1 MSTPTQPSD
10 NVKQSLPENQL
21 IHQPF
26 SNGQRMTHRRKR
38 KVELPECAED
48 VLTNLHR
55 YPLLVWHDPTSSKDS
70 EDSLLEREDT
80 ITLLSFVTSKCEAE
94 KVIEWKDLME
104 WFVCSVIGLDS
115 KVSWLADSFS
125 FGWGDVI
132 LDGSGTARINL
143 FPSPSD
149 SSPPHSTQSFSAAI
163 SNLSHL
169 FLVLIGQCSM
179 SNCLPE
185 RINPHFRDKLVPT
198 VFLRLINHL
207 IDTDRIVPIFEP
219 SDLDEV
225 IGETINNC
233 NKELDN
239 GLGLH
244 DALLWIVAMVYVLVN
259 IIENAGLVSHTVRLT
274 DPEFDYHSPLF
285 TGKADHVVEELLKK
299 IADGEEVENDKSFL
313 KLPFFRPTLLS
324 LQAKFQ
330 HLASFSDHSE
340 DSSMSSL
347 HSSHFSPHT
356 SLEAHIGS
364 SLRTRSSGTLFKQ
377 ESLQLLTLFHSL
389 VTSPLPPSLPKQSP
403 DDSFQAILAFYPLN
417 DLDPTE
423 RFDSSLFDEEDDEIL
438 TKSLIRCFFVCELVG
453 AEHSPT
459 IKSALS
465 RPQSTTVSSNAEGL
479 LPIASRVESTPLC
492 IPRWMAEEQYALI
505 QISAIWI
512 DVISDGEAL
521 PPFPFS
527 EFDWDGLF
535 TTDLSDRNTFFASIR
550 LIMAIRSCSIEN
562 KIEQTQSNHIILSF
576 ERRHLAS
583 SRLNLEFED
592 YIQANLDVNFVG
604 ILLSYSLMMAL
615 LIQSGFPSCETIYIE
630 THPEMDICKVL
641 PIQHNFVLLC
651 HTSLNQH
658 KPHQPPLDL
667 LFERTLRTDP
677 LAFFL
682 PFVDPQIDIAL
693 SPQHVVVWL
702 SCTLSTRSASRSDGH
717 RICPDWQTCDQL
729 ILAVHISFHFGHI
742 PSLSPFPSPLIVRFF
757 LPFLWLDRSH
767 DVLVDPLR
775 LIIPALLLFTAP
787 FGDCRSLKE
796 LFRSVRH
803 GNNVD
808 HDNST
813 ELRVTTRCQNLEWLN
828 IPTGF
833 GSALVH
839 SITRERFGH
848 FEHQIRPRR
857 YLGASFFFLHVPLH
871 PRSLSD
877 TSRLVSY
884 DISFVGNAIFNKF
897 GDELNP
903 FVTERCSQQFLQKC
917 LSFWSL

>member
-1 MSTPTQPSD
+1 MLHVKLPSRT
-10 NVKQSLPENQL
+10 
-21 IHQPF
+21 HQPAF
-26 SNGQRMTHRRKR
+26 SRQTGAN
-38 KVELPECAED
+38 
-48 VLTNLHR
+48 
-55 YPLLVWHDPTSSKDS
+55 S
-70 EDSLLEREDT
+70 
-80 ITLLSFVTSKCEAE
+80 
-94 KVIEWKDLME
+94 
-104 WFVCSVIGLDS
+104 
-115 KVSWLADSFS
+115 
-125 FGWGDVI
+125 
-132 LDGSGTARINL
+132 
-143 FPSPSD
+143 
-149 SSPPHSTQSFSAAI
+149 
-163 SNLSHL
+163 
-169 FLVLIGQCSM
+169 
-179 SNCLPE
+179 
-185 RINPHFRDKLVPT
+185 
-198 VFLRLINHL
+198 FLRLINHL

-285 TGKADHVVEELLKK
+285 TRFTQLLEPELNEFRRQF
-299 IADGEEVENDKSFL
+299 DPDFNDKSFL

-453 AEHSPT
+453 AEHCITDLPSFFD
-459 IKSALS
+459 
-465 RPQSTTVSSNAEGL
+465 RTVSTLGSSNHQVRFVASSIHHRL
-479 LPIASRVESTPLC
+479 VQMPRVFSQLPHVWNRLRSAFRDGWP
-492 IPRWMAEEQYALI
+492 EEQYALI

-682 PFVDPQIDIAL
+682 PFVDPQIDIAHSL
-693 SPQHVVVWL
+693 LNTSLCGFHALCRRGVHLDLMDTEYVQTGKHVIN
-702 SCTLSTRSASRSDGH
+702 SY
-717 RICPDWQTCDQL
+717 WQF
-729 ILAVHISFHFGHI
+729 I
-742 PSLSPFPSPLIVRFF
+742 SPFISDTFLLFLHFPPPLIVRFF

-871 PRSLSD
+871 PRSP
-877 TSRLVSY
+877 
-884 DISFVGNAIFNKF
+884 F
-897 GDELNP
+897 GHIETR
-903 FVTERCSQQFLQKC
+903 VI
-917 LSFWSL
+917 

>member
-26 SNGQRMTHRRKR
+26 SNA
-38 KVELPECAED
+38 L
-48 VLTNLHR
+48 
-55 YPLLVWHDPTSSKDS
+55 SS
-70 EDSLLEREDT
+70 
-80 ITLLSFVTSKCEAE
+80 LS
-94 KVIEWKDLME
+94 D
-104 WFVCSVIGLDS
+104 
-115 KVSWLADSFS
+115 
-125 FGWGDVI
+125 
-132 LDGSGTARINL
+132 L

-285 TGKADHVVEELLKK
+285 TRFTQLLEPELNEFRRQFDPDLYEEAKLITLWRELLKK

-453 AEHSPT
+453 AEHCITDLPSFFD
-459 IKSALS
+459 
-465 RPQSTTVSSNAEGL
+465 RTVSTLGSSNHQVRFVASSIHHRL
-479 LPIASRVESTPLC
+479 VQMPRVFSQLPHVWNRLRSAFRDGWP
-492 IPRWMAEEQYALI
+492 EEQYALI

-521 PPFPFS
+521 PPFPF
-527 EFDWDGLF
+527 F
-535 TTDLSDRNTFFASIR
+535 
-550 LIMAIRSCSIEN
+550 
-562 KIEQTQSNHIILSF
+562 
-576 ERRHLAS
+576 
-583 SRLNLEFED
+583 
-592 YIQANLDVNFVG
+592 
-604 ILLSYSLMMAL
+604 
-615 LIQSGFPSCETIYIE
+615 
-630 THPEMDICKVL
+630 
-641 PIQHNFVLLC
+641 
-651 HTSLNQH
+651 
-658 KPHQPPLDL
+658 
-667 LFERTLRTDP
+667 
-677 LAFFL
+677 
-682 PFVDPQIDIAL
+682 
-693 SPQHVVVWL
+693 
-702 SCTLSTRSASRSDGH
+702 
-717 RICPDWQTCDQL
+717 
-729 ILAVHISFHFGHI
+729 
-742 PSLSPFPSPLIVRFF
+742 
-757 LPFLWLDRSH
+757 
-767 DVLVDPLR
+767 
-775 LIIPALLLFTAP
+775 
-787 FGDCRSLKE
+787 
-796 LFRSVRH
+796 
-803 GNNVD
+803 
-808 HDNST
+808 
-813 ELRVTTRCQNLEWLN
+813 
-828 IPTGF
+828 
-833 GSALVH
+833 
-839 SITRERFGH
+839 
-848 FEHQIRPRR
+848 
-857 YLGASFFFLHVPLH
+857 
-871 PRSLSD
+871 
-877 TSRLVSY
+877 
-884 DISFVGNAIFNKF
+884 
-897 GDELNP
+897 
-903 FVTERCSQQFLQKC
+903 
-917 LSFWSL
+917 